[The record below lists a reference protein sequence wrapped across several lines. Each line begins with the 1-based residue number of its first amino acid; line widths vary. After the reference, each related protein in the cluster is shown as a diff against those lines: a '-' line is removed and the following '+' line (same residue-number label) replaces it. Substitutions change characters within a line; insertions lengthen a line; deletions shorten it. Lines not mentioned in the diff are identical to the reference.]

1 MLACLSICYV
11 VGICFSQLF
20 MMLVVTD
27 VIVTSI
33 FSEPLAV
40 IGRCHLP
47 YGCDM
52 AADLCHCGR
61 WNSHILLV
69 LW

>member
-40 IGRCHLP
+40 IGKYYLP
-47 YGCDM
+47 
-52 AADLCHCGR
+52 
-61 WNSHILLV
+61 HIWDEV
-69 LW
+69 LINNIELKLK